1 MTTYG
6 YHASHEQY
14 APSELLALTR
24 YAEERGFRG
33 VLASDHFHP
42 WLEENGHS
50 GYVWSWLGSA
60 LQATSLRFG
69 VVTAPGDRY
78 HPAVTAQAGATLAEM
93 FPGRFWMAL
102 GSGEALNEH
111 VTGRTWPAKSIRNAR
126 LRESA
131 DVIRALWR
139 GETVTHRGHIDVIDA
154 RLYSL
159 PATPPRLLAAAV
171 SEETAEWAGGW
182 ADGLITTGRPREGMV
197 KMVEA
202 FRRGG
207 GEAKPVLAQ
216 HGLSWAPREEDARRA
231 AHEQWRFSALG
242 PPHLWDLRTPADFA
256 RETERVTVDDVARG
270 VRISTDL
277 AQHAAWLAEYE
288 AAGVDEVFCFNVGK
302 NQREFIDAFAKE
314 VLPQLGDGDGRG

>member
-1 MTTYG
+1 MTTFG

-14 APSELLALTR
+14 APSTLLSLVQHAGQ
-24 YAEERGFRG
+24 AGFQG
-33 VLASDHFHP
+33 VLASDHLHP

-50 GYVWSWLGSA
+50 GHVWSWLGAA
-60 LQATSLRFG
+60 LHSTSMAFG

-78 HPAVTAQAGATLAEM
+78 HPAITAQAGATLAEM

-111 VTGRTWPAKSIRNAR
+111 VTGRGWPEKSVRNAR

-159 PATPPRLLAAAV
+159 PETPPRLVAAAV

-182 ADGLITTGRPREGMV
+182 ADGLITTGRPREEMV
-197 KMVEA
+197 KMVRA

-207 GEAKPVLAQ
+207 GEGPVLAQ
-216 HGLSWAPREEDARRA
+216 HGLSWAPREEDARTA

-242 PPHLWDLRTPADFA
+242 PPRLWDLRTPADFA
-256 RETERVTVDDVARG
+256 RETRQVTVDDVARG
-270 VRISTDL
+270 IRISTDL
-277 AQHAAWLAEYE
+277 AQHAEWLADYE

-302 NQREFIDAFAKE
+302 NQREFIDAFAKD
-314 VLPQLGDGDGRG
+314 VLPHLAGGDRRQ